1 MGVIFGDT
9 PQLSGHID
17 ADVVRGLR
25 HPQHG
30 KPCDTGLKKALR
42 WIGNRTLSL
51 PDAIDEATDIFD
63 PEDVKWAKIA
73 LGLHCTGY
81 GTGYGYGFGYGYGYG
96 YGDGYT
102 DGYGY
107 GDGYGHGD
115 GYGYGDGYG

>member
-73 LGLHCTGY
+73 LGLHGFGDGDGSGY
-81 GTGYGYGFGYGYGYG
+81 GFGDGSGYGYGFGFGYGYGYG
-96 YGDGYT
+96 DGDGSGT
-102 DGYGY
+102 GYGN
-107 GDGYGHGD
+107 H
-115 GYGYGDGYG
+115 